1 MHFTRTVA
9 AVAVTFAISALA
21 MPTSLR
27 PIGSSLLPRGAE
39 GEPFE
44 CPSGTAGAKQILL
57 DAGAEPMDIAIAMLE
72 NGCAFKAAFTIG
84 NNKVD
89 DSAEIGVY
97 RNNWHMLRDHCDHF
111 AGAGPS
117 EWKSRGQELHDDVV
131 LATKCQRQLWSK
143 LGESTYFG
151 LQRGGASN
159 PGAGV
164 EYGNYCHKYLDFI
177 QKGGHLS
184 DNMATYYNVASM

>member
-9 AVAVTFAISALA
+9 AVAATFAISALA

-27 PIGSSLLPRGAE
+27 SIGASLLPRGAE

-44 CPSGTAGAKQILL
+44 CPSGTAAAKQTLL
-57 DAGAEPMDIAIAMLE
+57 DAGAKPMDIAIAMLE
-72 NGCAFKAAFTIG
+72 NGCAFTAAYTIG
-84 NNKVD
+84 GKDKVD

-117 EWKSRGQELHDDVV
+117 EWKSRGQELQYVPSYPPLNPHEAHFT
-131 LATKCQRQLWSK
+131 LTATTSFSPPNASASCGPSWENPHTLDCKGK
-143 LGESTYFG
+143 LV
-151 LQRGGASN
+151 
-159 PGAGV
+159 P
-164 EYGNYCHKYLDFI
+164 
-177 QKGGHLS
+177 
-184 DNMATYYNVASM
+184 